1 MTIDSGTERK
11 TTTEASKEKPD
22 PAVVRQDASKAHFL
36 LLAPGI
42 RKLMLSAASASPRV
56 LMALS
61 NGRWDWLVGALRKL
75 AEEKGQ
81 PKYARLADEIE
92 PKIPNQLKKA

>member
-1 MTIDSGTERK
+1 MSINSGTE
-11 TTTEASKEKPD
+11 TEKAPLAQKAKPD
-22 PAVVRQDASKAHFL
+22 PAVVRQDASRAHFL

-42 RKLMLSAASASPRV
+42 RKLMLTAASASPRV

-61 NGRWDWLVGALRKL
+61 KGRWDWLVRGLREL
-75 AEEKGQ
+75 AAEKDQ

-92 PKIPNQLKKA
+92 PKIPSQLKV